1 MCCGF
6 EISESENIKIP
17 GCYSI
22 STQHSVSVGVR
33 GLGRLGRI
41 REKEGSE
48 LKRKCIVDQ

>member
-17 GCYSI
+17 GYCSI
-22 STQHSVSVGVR
+22 STQHNVSVGLR
-33 GLGRLGRI
+33 GPGRLGRI
-41 REKEGSE
+41 REKEGRE